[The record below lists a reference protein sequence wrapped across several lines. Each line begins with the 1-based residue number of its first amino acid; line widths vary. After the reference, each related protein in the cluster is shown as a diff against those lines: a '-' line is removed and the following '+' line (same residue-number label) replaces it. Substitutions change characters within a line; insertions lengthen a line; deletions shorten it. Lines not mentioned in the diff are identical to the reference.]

1 MSTTSN
7 LGTILRFYANRQ
19 ESAFINYRDFC
30 EYLKKYSARH
40 LEEQPELIKYMES
53 PEAILYS
60 ELKGLA
66 EKKEVYLLNFDTNKA
81 TIAVTSHFSVVYANK
96 FKEIL
101 TNHTIPFPIIS
112 DLPKLLPHDAIEKE
126 TAENLIPK
134 LYESQNLKSPVLHGI
149 ILPRDIPSILFPECV
164 PINFLTRAATAK
176 IRNMLKKDEY
186 HDYFQ
191 KKLRIANPGKELASQ
206 TFYSKFLQQS
216 DSVDHK
222 FDLASDYFYF
232 WSQLCYFIRQDFE
245 KVKDRTSEDTNILQS
260 VAISEI
266 HMMYLKT
273 KATKEQT
280 KQQALHELQEA
291 LLRPPYFY
299 SMDTILKLKDS
310 KGALLYGQY
319 NEDDLKDFLRKLTT
333 ESVNSELPVLLVL
346 KTDSGSRYFISKQK
360 VFQLVVRLTNEAHDV
375 IEKRITNKWFNA
387 LSNYEKLPEM
397 KDDKLFEKLLEK
409 EVKINSPVLHSL
421 LNANFL
427 TLLNYEFDHNMEQNN
442 FHIFSG
448 GQLLP
453 YSELLMIKNSTIL
466 SNAKTMLP
474 FWYTI
479 PILSWIIGFFAKK
492 SKETTQKEDKHE
504 TKTDIDQTRKLTKR
518 EAIAQNAQEI
528 ISTLVPEGST
538 IDRELDSYEK
548 QWNKLITKEAH
559 IQLTEDVNAL
569 IRDYMRKVIKTISA
583 STFTPERVQSLAE
596 ALVKTPNMQK
606 IKDEDALYMYVQLF
620 ILRLVTNT

>member
-1 MSTTSN
+1 M
-7 LGTILRFYANRQ
+7 
-19 ESAFINYRDFC
+19 
-30 EYLKKYSARH
+30 
-40 LEEQPELIKYMES
+40 
-53 PEAILYS
+53 
-60 ELKGLA
+60 
-66 EKKEVYLLNFDTNKA
+66 
-81 TIAVTSHFSVVYANK
+81 
-96 FKEIL
+96 
-101 TNHTIPFPIIS
+101 
-112 DLPKLLPHDAIEKE
+112 
-126 TAENLIPK
+126 
-134 LYESQNLKSPVLHGI
+134 
-149 ILPRDIPSILFPECV
+149 
-164 PINFLTRAATAK
+164 
-176 IRNMLKKDEY
+176 
-186 HDYFQ
+186 
-191 KKLRIANPGKELASQ
+191 
-206 TFYSKFLQQS
+206 
-216 DSVDHK
+216 
-222 FDLASDYFYF
+222 
-232 WSQLCYFIRQDFE
+232 
-245 KVKDRTSEDTNILQS
+245 
-260 VAISEI
+260 
-266 HMMYLKT
+266 
-273 KATKEQT
+273 
-280 KQQALHELQEA
+280 QEA

-319 NEDDLKDFLRKLTT
+319 SEEDLKEFLRKLTT
-333 ESVNSELPVLLVL
+333 ESINSELPMLLVL

-492 SKETTQKEDKHE
+492 SKEATQKEDKQE

>member
-1 MSTTSN
+1 M
-7 LGTILRFYANRQ
+7 
-19 ESAFINYRDFC
+19 
-30 EYLKKYSARH
+30 
-40 LEEQPELIKYMES
+40 
-53 PEAILYS
+53 
-60 ELKGLA
+60 
-66 EKKEVYLLNFDTNKA
+66 
-81 TIAVTSHFSVVYANK
+81 
-96 FKEIL
+96 
-101 TNHTIPFPIIS
+101 
-112 DLPKLLPHDAIEKE
+112 
-126 TAENLIPK
+126 
-134 LYESQNLKSPVLHGI
+134 
-149 ILPRDIPSILFPECV
+149 
-164 PINFLTRAATAK
+164 
-176 IRNMLKKDEY
+176 
-186 HDYFQ
+186 
-191 KKLRIANPGKELASQ
+191 
-206 TFYSKFLQQS
+206 
-216 DSVDHK
+216 
-222 FDLASDYFYF
+222 
-232 WSQLCYFIRQDFE
+232 
-245 KVKDRTSEDTNILQS
+245 
-260 VAISEI
+260 
-266 HMMYLKT
+266 
-273 KATKEQT
+273 
-280 KQQALHELQEA
+280 
-291 LLRPPYFY
+291 
-299 SMDTILKLKDS
+299 
-310 KGALLYGQY
+310 
-319 NEDDLKDFLRKLTT
+319 
-333 ESVNSELPVLLVL
+333 LLVL

-492 SKETTQKEDKHE
+492 SKETTQKEDKQE

>member
-40 LEEQPELIKYMES
+40 WEEQPELIKYMES
-53 PEAILYS
+53 PEAILYA

-492 SKETTQKEDKHE
+492 SKETTQKEDKQE

-620 ILRLVTNT
+620 ILRLVTNV

>member
-30 EYLKKYSARH
+30 EYIKKYSARH

-53 PEAILYS
+53 PESILYS
-60 ELKGLA
+60 ELKGLS

-96 FKEIL
+96 YKEIL
-101 TNHTIPFPIIS
+101 TNHTIPFPLIA

-126 TAENLIPK
+126 SAENLIPK
-134 LYESQNLKSPVLHGI
+134 LSENQNLKSPVLHGI
-149 ILPRDIPSILFPECV
+149 ILPRDIPSILLPECV

-273 KATKEQT
+273 KANKEQN

-333 ESVNSELPVLLVL
+333 ESVNSELPLLLVL
-346 KTDSGSRYFISKQK
+346 KTDSGNRYFISKQK

-397 KDDKLFEKLLEK
+397 KDNKLFEKLLEK

-442 FHIFSG
+442 FNIFSG

-479 PILSWIIGFFAKK
+479 PIISWIIGFFAKK
-492 SKETTQKEDKHE
+492 SQETPQKEEKQE
-504 TKTDIDQTRKLTKR
+504 IRNDIEPTRKLSKK
-518 EAIAQNAQEI
+518 EAIAQNAKEI

-559 IQLTEDVNAL
+559 LQLTEDVNAL

-583 STFTPERVQSLAE
+583 STFTTERVQSLAE

-620 ILRLVTNT
+620 ILRLVTNV

>member
-1 MSTTSN
+1 M
-7 LGTILRFYANRQ
+7 
-19 ESAFINYRDFC
+19 
-30 EYLKKYSARH
+30 
-40 LEEQPELIKYMES
+40 
-53 PEAILYS
+53 
-60 ELKGLA
+60 
-66 EKKEVYLLNFDTNKA
+66 
-81 TIAVTSHFSVVYANK
+81 
-96 FKEIL
+96 
-101 TNHTIPFPIIS
+101 
-112 DLPKLLPHDAIEKE
+112 
-126 TAENLIPK
+126 
-134 LYESQNLKSPVLHGI
+134 
-149 ILPRDIPSILFPECV
+149 PRDIPSILYPECV

-260 VAISEI
+260 VAISDI
-266 HMMYLKT
+266 FMMYLKT
-273 KATKEQT
+273 KATKEQN

-319 NEDDLKDFLRKLTT
+319 NEEDLKEFLRKLTT
-333 ESVNSELPVLLVL
+333 ESINSELPMLLVL

-427 TLLNYEFDHNMEQNN
+427 TLLNYEFDHNTEQNN
-442 FHIFSG
+442 FNIFSG

-492 SKETTQKEDKHE
+492 SKETTQKEDKQE
-504 TKTDIDQTRKLTKR
+504 TKTDIDQTRKLSKK
-518 EAIAQNAQEI
+518 EAIAQNAKEI
-528 ISTLVPEGST
+528 ISTLIPEGST

-559 IQLTEDVNAL
+559 LQLTEDVNAL

>member
-1 MSTTSN
+1 
-7 LGTILRFYANRQ
+7 
-19 ESAFINYRDFC
+19 
-30 EYLKKYSARH
+30 
-40 LEEQPELIKYMES
+40 MES
-53 PEAILYS
+53 PEAILYA

-319 NEDDLKDFLRKLTT
+319 SEEDLKEFLRKLTT
-333 ESVNSELPVLLVL
+333 ESINSELPMLLVL

-492 SKETTQKEDKHE
+492 SKEATQKEDKQE